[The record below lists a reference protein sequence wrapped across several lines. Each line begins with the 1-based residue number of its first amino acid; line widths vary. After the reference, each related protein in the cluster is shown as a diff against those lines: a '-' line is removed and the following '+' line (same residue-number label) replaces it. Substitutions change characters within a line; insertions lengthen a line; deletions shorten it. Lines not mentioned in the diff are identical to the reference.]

1 MKQFSTI
8 IGLAQEKVE
17 LVLRSDDE
25 YVPVKVVSV
34 ACQINKS
41 HGDPDV
47 NHSSI
52 TECLKGTTVRLPK
65 PHQNKPEPEN
75 AERRV
80 PPNPLETRSTVG
92 PMYDQKS
99 LKLLNFGVNTITLLV
114 IGYFLGGIVLG
125 PLVSLQGCVGVSFSP
140 AMATPCAG
148 SVLGLVLAAFG
159 NLAYT
164 YYYFTRK
171 L

>member
-8 IGLAQEKVE
+8 IGLTHDKVE
-17 LVLRSDDE
+17 LVLTSDDE

-65 PHQNKPEPEN
+65 PHQEPEN

-80 PPNPLETRSTVG
+80 PPNPLETRTTVG

-114 IGYFLGGIVLG
+114 LGYFLGGIVVG
-125 PLVSLQGCVGVSFSP
+125 PLLSLQGCVGVSFSP

-159 NLAYT
+159 SLAYT